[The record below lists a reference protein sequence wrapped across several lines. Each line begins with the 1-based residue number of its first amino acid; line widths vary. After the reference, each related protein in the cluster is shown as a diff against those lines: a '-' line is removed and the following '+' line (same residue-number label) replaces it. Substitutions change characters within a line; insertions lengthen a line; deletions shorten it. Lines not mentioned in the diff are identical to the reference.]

1 MGLIQYVGFTKL
13 YPHRVGGLQHP
24 DCKEEKAKKKKK
36 RIKYKDVE
44 YLEKRRLKLMAQ
56 ESLLINF
63 VKWLSNILYSVP
75 AQWYKPLMWLFKD
88 PSGKKAGTEPEI
100 LVWGG
105 QVVMLIY

>member
-36 RIKYKDVE
+36 RKRIKYKDDE
-44 YLEKRRLKLMAQ
+44 YLEKRRLKHMAQ

-75 AQWYKPLMWLFKD
+75 AQWYKPLMRLFKA
-88 PSGKKAGTEPEI
+88 PSGKKAEAEPEI
-100 LVWGG
+100 LV
-105 QVVMLIY
+105 